1 MPRILVIIP
10 AFNEEASLAHV
21 VAAVRSSLP
30 GIDIAV
36 VNDGSRDRTGA
47 VVEGLR
53 VIALHLPHHIGVGA
67 AEQTGFRFAAR
78 EGYDLVVRS
87 DGDGQHRP
95 AEIPL
100 LLSAVGDGGADVVIG
115 SRYLEDRGYVTP
127 RLRRLGI
134 NLLAGVVSLACR
146 QRFTD
151 PTSGFRAF
159 GRRAISFCADAYP
172 SAYPEP
178 ESVVQ
183 FVRAGLRVREVPVTM
198 NPRYGGQSSIRVT
211 DSVYYMVRVLLAI
224 LVDLLRA
231 TPKRQTEGDEQGG
244 RP

>member
-1 MPRILVIIP
+1 MSRVLVIIP
-10 AFNEEASLAHV
+10 AFNEEESLAHV
-21 VAAVRSSLP
+21 VAAVRTSLP
-30 GIDIAV
+30 QADIAV
-36 VNDGSRDRTGA
+36 VNDGSRDRTAA
-47 VVEGLR
+47 VVEKLQ
-53 VIALHLPHHIGVGA
+53 VVAFHLPHHVGVGA

-78 EGYDLVVRS
+78 QGYDIVVRN

-100 LLSAVGDGGADVVIG
+100 LLSAVSDENVDVVIG

-134 NLLAGVVSLACR
+134 HLLAGVVSLACR

-159 GRRAISFCADAYP
+159 SRRAILFCAQDYP

-183 FVRAGLRVREVPVTM
+183 FVRAGLKVREIPVTM
-198 NPRYGGQSSIRVT
+198 NPRYGGRSSIRVAE
-211 DSVYYMVRVLLAI
+211 SVYYMVRVLMGI
-224 LVDLLRA
+224 LVELLRGR
-231 TPKRQTEGDEQGG
+231 PPIPPEGGGQGG
-244 RP
+244 HP